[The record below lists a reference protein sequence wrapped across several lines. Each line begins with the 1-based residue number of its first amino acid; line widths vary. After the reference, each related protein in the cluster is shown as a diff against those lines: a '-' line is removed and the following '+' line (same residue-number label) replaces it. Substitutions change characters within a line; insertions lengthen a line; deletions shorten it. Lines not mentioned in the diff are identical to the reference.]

1 MKAGKGIVVIW
12 LVILG
17 VAVAALFWYNEW
29 IYSLPTPVP
38 ASYRFVKAKEHIEVA
53 SKLNTDPSKPVF
65 LHFFNPD
72 CPCSRFNAPHFRT
85 LVERYGDR
93 VNFVAVPM
101 IMVGKE
107 YTDEEIQEKVG
118 VDIPVW
124 RERGV
129 AEACGVYSTPQAV
142 VINTD
147 FTLFYRG
154 NYNKSRYCTDKRSN
168 YAEMAINSILSN
180 SAFVPDFDPMALKA
194 YGCTIEGCIK

>member
-1 MKAGKGIVVIW
+1 MKVGKGLAIFW
-12 LVILG
+12 LAILG
-17 VAVAALFWYNEW
+17 CVVVAIFWYNEW

-38 ASYRFVKAKEHIEVA
+38 ASYRVINTREYVGVA
-53 SKLNTDPSKPVF
+53 SKIRVDPSKPLF

-85 LVERYGDR
+85 LVESYGDK
-93 VNFVAVPM
+93 VTFVAVPM
-101 IMVGKE
+101 IMYGKE
-107 YTDEEIQEKVG
+107 YTDQEIQDKIG
-118 VDIPVW
+118 LNIPVW

-142 VINTD
+142 ILNSD
-147 FTLFYRG
+147 HTLYYRG

-168 YAEMAINSILSN
+168 YAEMAIASLLKNAPIT
-180 SAFVPDFDPMALKA
+180 DFDPMALKA